1 VQPHGRDALM
11 IATAHRRVEVVAVLL
26 SKGAPTDQ
34 QDVHGW
40 TAFHYACSSGSV
52 ETAAM
57 LLRAGCGAEATE
69 RQGRTGRMLA
79 AEQGFEDV
87 VRLVDGHLGRS
98 LGRLRQDQAARRLTG
113 SPPRLADAPNKH
125 LHAATRPAASERG
138 VEPGGARSPS
148 RSDAIAS
155 TDSAMARHR
164 QRHQLWDSQSPAPRS
179 RRASQEVAQLDSEAR
194 RRGPPVASAAS
205 SPDRARPPDGDS
217 TFSRT
222 VWRLYGGA
230 KGLVVWY

>member
-1 VQPHGRDALM
+1 MQPHGRDALM

-98 LGRLRQDQAARRLTG
+98 LGRTHHGLR
-113 SPPRLADAPNKH
+113 
-125 LHAATRPAASERG
+125 E
-138 VEPGGARSPS
+138 GG
-148 RSDAIAS
+148 
-155 TDSAMARHR
+155 
-164 QRHQLWDSQSPAPRS
+164 
-179 RRASQEVAQLDSEAR
+179 
-194 RRGPPVASAAS
+194 GSAAE
-205 SPDRARPPDGDS
+205 R
-217 TFSRT
+217 
-222 VWRLYGGA
+222 
-230 KGLVVWY
+230 